1 MPATNPA
8 IGPDLVNALRSGDE
22 AALEQLFHARLD
34 SVHEAAAGRLQNPVS
49 AARVAERVFIAVWH
63 GRASLRSVGDL
74 EALIAESLR
83 QAVVREEG
91 RLAAVHRFEEMEHVH
106 LSGDRHQE
114 SPSEE
119 VLWSHVSSAIHAQPP
134 DAERAAHLRSEHSR
148 HATAEHVQ
156 AIAAGPNWKRT
167 LVLGAGGIVLAA
179 GIIWALDRASTPA
192 RIDKAFTS
200 PDVRMMTTNSGQ
212 RGAVNLR
219 DGGRVTLGPRSTL
232 TIPPGYGEG
241 LRVVRLEGSAQ
252 LSAADGGERI
262 ETRLAVA
269 PVTVTGTSY
278 SVSAYPAASEYF
290 ITANDSDAEVS
301 VDENAHVVRAG
312 DALVVNS
319 SGAVREPSTA
329 EVDEALGWTGGQFVV
344 NERPL
349 RDALAAIKLAYGME
363 IAVADSSLL
372 DRRVSARG
380 PITSSSE
387 AIAALEQS
395 GNLKFGY
402 EGEQMMLRD
411 AAAPDPRSR

>member
-1 MPATNPA
+1 
-8 IGPDLVNALRSGDE
+8 V
-22 AALEQLFHARLD
+22 
-34 SVHEAAAGRLQNPVS
+34 
-49 AARVAERVFIAVWH
+49 
-63 GRASLRSVGDL
+63 
-74 EALIAESLR
+74 LI
-83 QAVVREEG
+83 
-91 RLAAVHRFEEMEHVH
+91 
-106 LSGDRHQE
+106 
-114 SPSEE
+114 
-119 VLWSHVSSAIHAQPP
+119 
-134 DAERAAHLRSEHSR
+134 
-148 HATAEHVQ
+148 
-156 AIAAGPNWKRT
+156 
-167 LVLGAGGIVLAA
+167 A

-200 PDVRMMTTNSGQ
+200 PDVRTMTTNSGQ

-252 LSAADGGERI
+252 LSAAEGGERI

-290 ITANDSDAEVS
+290 ITANDSDAEVTVNES
-301 VDENAHVVRAG
+301 AHALPAG
-312 DALVVNS
+312 DALAVDS

-349 RDALAAIKLAYGME
+349 REALAAIRLAYGVE

-411 AAAPDPRSR
+411 AAPDPRPR